1 MGEPSKAAQE
11 LGRLGG
17 KKSAESRLGGK
28 TKEEIS
34 EKMRELRRI
43 ALTGKLKNDMN

>member
-1 MGEPSKAAQE
+1 MNLSNIAKQ
-11 LGRLGG
+11 LGSRGG

-34 EKMRELRRI
+34 QIMRELSARKH
-43 ALTGKLKNDMN
+43 LTKDPK